1 MFSSG
6 CGCPPSNFFNSFF
19 KDYDSVLGVSAG
31 DYEVHTTIDVWIGR
45 GKDWGMLLK
54 QMADEDFTPKT
65 GIGIRLNILPA
76 GQLGAGSVNAM
87 LLAISSGRAPDVGL
101 ATSTNSIGEF
111 ALRNAVVDLS
121 GLEGFAEVRERFLPE
136 LFIPMTYQDGIYG
149 LPETMKFTAL
159 LYRKVSCPS
168 WGSVC
173 PRRGRICMTRSSPS
187 SIRTTCSFTS
197 PRPIRP
203 RWKAASACSSAS
215 WAAGITA
222 TT

>member
-1 MFSSG
+1 
-6 CGCPPSNFFNSFF
+6 
-19 KDYDSVLGVSAG
+19 
-31 DYEVHTTIDVWIGR
+31 
-45 GKDWGMLLK
+45 MLLK

-159 LYRKVSCPS
+159 LYRKDILSELGLSLPETWEDLYDKIIPVLYQNNMQFYIPAAE
-168 WGSVC
+168 GLLGRGVAGLLEAAGRDEVILL
-173 PRRGRICMTRSSPS
+173 PRRQPGPRHGSADTGLLGGGQPFAQIANAPMAQPLQVADGLQQPS
-187 SIRTTCSFTS
+187 L
-197 PRPIRP
+197 
-203 RWKAASACSSAS
+203 
-215 WAAGITA
+215 
-222 TT
+222 